1 MLIKIFH
8 WHETMKYIKNVSF
21 LKQENSLID
30 TKAICLSSI
39 MKYYQWSLELV
50 NQQIEHTM
58 PVKITGKKKFS
69 RNRLMELVCE

>member
-21 LKQENSLID
+21 KTRNSLID

-39 MKYYQWSLELV
+39 MKYHQWSLELV

-58 PVKITGKKKFS
+58 PVKITGKINFS
-69 RNRLMELVCE
+69 Q